1 MADRIFPNKY
11 QESGLDS
18 ELVFTGINW
27 DTFGQRLA
35 AMEEGEGKDEKKDVP
50 DELMKALH
58 EKYEGTFDNI
68 AKGSDEGH
76 KPVNAK
82 WASVEEELG
91 AMTRKADSDDDE
103 RDYLEDK
110 KPQPGDADEM
120 DWCPECEEISL
131 INGECEQC
139 GHGQDTEAY
148 SEMKKKASKIVFTNP
163 AQLSA
168 EAVEAAVAKG
178 NVRLAN
184 TILAARHER
193 RLRLAGKIENN
204 IKTAQAH
211 NLKLAKRRA
220 YREGL
225 VKTAASTTKKTV
237 KTARSNDS
245 FTKASQLANGAKKA
259 FAAKA
264 IASGFPAEYVEAMLN
279 TPVTEKP
286 VVVEIK
292 QVMASNLT
300 KNVKKTVVAN
310 MIKESELDSANIN
323 RCKDYWKNEL
333 GYGDPEW
340 VDELF
345 KNS

>member
-27 DTFGQRLA
+27 DAFGQRLA
-35 AMEEGEGKDEKKDVP
+35 AMEEGEDEGKKEVP

-58 EKYEGTFDNI
+58 EKYEGAFDNI
-68 AKGSDEGH
+68 AEGSDQGH

-82 WASVEEELG
+82 WASVEEDDEESDEDDDTT
-91 AMTRKADSDDDE
+91 ATRKAD
-103 RDYLEDK
+103 YEDM
-110 KPQPGDADEM
+110 GY
-120 DWCPECEEISL
+120 CPECEETSL
-131 INGECEQC
+131 TDGKCDQC
-139 GHGQDTEAY
+139 DYGHDDEDDEDEMTEE

-193 RLRLAGKIENN
+193 RLRLANQIETN

-211 NLKLAKRRA
+211 DLKLAQRRA
-220 YREGL
+220 YRENL
-225 VKTAASTTKKTV
+225 VKTAANTQKKTV
-237 KTARSNDS
+237 KTAKTNDS
-245 FTKASQLANGAKKA
+245 FAKASQLNNNAKKA

-264 IASGFPAEYVEAMLN
+264 ISSGFPVEYVEAMLN
-279 TPVTEKP
+279 TTVAEKSA
-286 VVVEIK
+286 VVEIK
-292 QVMASNLT
+292 QVMASNLNT
-300 KNVKKTVVAN
+300 NVKKTVVAN

>member
-1 MADRIFPNKY
+1 MADRIFPNKF

-27 DTFGQRLA
+27 DAFGQRLA
-35 AMEEGEGKDEKKDVP
+35 AMEEGEDKKNDVP
-50 DELMKALH
+50 VDLLKAIDD
-58 EKYEGTFDNI
+58 KYKQVDVDIEASD
-68 AKGSDEGH
+68 DEGH

-82 WASVEEELG
+82 WASVDEDDEDGDDTDEDDEDSEEDDE
-91 AMTRKADSDDDE
+91 DSDVDTDEDDE
-103 RDYLEDK
+103 
-110 KPQPGDADEM
+110 M
-120 DWCPECEEISL
+120 TEE
-131 INGECEQC
+131 
-139 GHGQDTEAY
+139 

-168 EAVEAAVAKG
+168 EAVEAALASG
-178 NVRLAN
+178 NTKLAN
-184 TILAARHER
+184 TILTARHER
-193 RLRLAGKIENN
+193 RVRLANKIEDN

-211 NLKLAKRRA
+211 NLKLAQRRA
-220 YREGL
+220 YRENL
-225 VKTAASTTKKTV
+225 VKTA
-237 KTARSNDS
+237 SN
-245 FTKASQLANGAKKA
+245 NAKKANTRTAKNTSEFVKAQDLNNSAKNA

-279 TPVTEKP
+279 TPVAEAP
-286 VVVEIK
+286 AVAEIK
-292 QVMASNLT
+292 QVMASNL
-300 KNVKKTVVAN
+300 KPSVKRTVVAS

-345 KNS
+345 KN

>member
-35 AMEEGEGKDEKKDVP
+35 AMEEGEDKKNDVP
-50 DELMKALH
+50 VELLKAIDD
-58 EKYEGTFDNI
+58 KYKQVDVDIEAND
-68 AKGSDEGH
+68 DGH
-76 KPVNAK
+76 YAK
-82 WASVEEELG
+82 WASVDEDEESEEDESEEDE
-91 AMTRKADSDDDE
+91 DSDVDTDEDDE
-103 RDYLEDK
+103 
-110 KPQPGDADEM
+110 M
-120 DWCPECEEISL
+120 TEE
-131 INGECEQC
+131 
-139 GHGQDTEAY
+139 

-168 EAVEAAVAKG
+168 EAVEAALASG
-178 NVRLAN
+178 NTKLAN
-184 TILAARHER
+184 TILTARHER
-193 RLRLAGKIENN
+193 RVRLANKIEDN

-211 NLKLAKRRA
+211 NLKLAQRRA
-220 YREGL
+220 YRENL
-225 VKTAASTTKKTV
+225 VKTA
-237 KTARSNDS
+237 SN
-245 FTKASQLANGAKKA
+245 NAKKANTRTAKNTSEFVKAQDLNNSAKNA

-279 TPVTEKP
+279 TPVAEAP
-286 VVVEIK
+286 AVAEIK
-292 QVMASNLT
+292 QVMASNL
-300 KNVKKTVVAN
+300 KPSVKRTVVAS

-345 KNS
+345 KN

>member
-1 MADRIFPNKY
+1 
-11 QESGLDS
+11 
-18 ELVFTGINW
+18 V
-27 DTFGQRLA
+27 
-35 AMEEGEGKDEKKDVP
+35 DV
-50 DELMKALH
+50 DIEAS
-58 EKYEGTFDNI
+58 D
-68 AKGSDEGH
+68 DEGH

-82 WASVEEELG
+82 WASVEEDDE
-91 AMTRKADSDDDE
+91 KSDEDESEEDEDEESEEDEDSDVDTDEDDE
-103 RDYLEDK
+103 
-110 KPQPGDADEM
+110 M
-120 DWCPECEEISL
+120 TEE
-131 INGECEQC
+131 
-139 GHGQDTEAY
+139 
-148 SEMKKKASKIVFTNP
+148 SEMKKKASKIIFTNP

-211 NLKLAKRRA
+211 NLKLAQRRA

>member
-1 MADRIFPNKY
+1 MADRIFPNKF

-27 DTFGQRLA
+27 DAFGQRLA
-35 AMEEGEGKDEKKDVP
+35 AMEEGEDKKNDVP
-50 DELMKALH
+50 VDLLKAIDD
-58 EKYEGTFDNI
+58 KYKQVDVDIEASDN
-68 AKGSDEGH
+68 EGH

-82 WASVEEELG
+82 WASVDEDDEDGDDTDEDDEDSEEDDE
-91 AMTRKADSDDDE
+91 DSDVDTDEDDE
-103 RDYLEDK
+103 
-110 KPQPGDADEM
+110 M
-120 DWCPECEEISL
+120 TEE
-131 INGECEQC
+131 
-139 GHGQDTEAY
+139 

-168 EAVEAAVAKG
+168 EAVEAALASG
-178 NVRLAN
+178 NTKLAN
-184 TILAARHER
+184 TILTARHER
-193 RLRLAGKIENN
+193 RVRLANKIEDN

-211 NLKLAKRRA
+211 NLKLAQRRA
-220 YREGL
+220 YRENL
-225 VKTAASTTKKTV
+225 VKTA
-237 KTARSNDS
+237 SN
-245 FTKASQLANGAKKA
+245 NAKKANTRTAKNTSEFVKAQDLNNSAKNA

-279 TPVTEKP
+279 TPVAEAP
-286 VVVEIK
+286 AVAEIK
-292 QVMASNLT
+292 QVMASNL
-300 KNVKKTVVAN
+300 KPSVKRTVVAS

-345 KNS
+345 KN

>member
-1 MADRIFPNKY
+1 MADRIFPNKF

-27 DTFGQRLA
+27 DAFGQRLA
-35 AMEEGEGKDEKKDVP
+35 AMEEGEDKAEKKDVP

-58 EKYEGTFDNI
+58 DKYEGTFDNI
-68 AKGSDEGH
+68 AEGANDDEAMTM
-76 KPVNAK
+76 AK
-82 WASVEEELG
+82 WASVDEDDEDGDDTDEDDEDSEEDDE
-91 AMTRKADSDDDE
+91 DSDVDTDEDDE
-103 RDYLEDK
+103 
-110 KPQPGDADEM
+110 M
-120 DWCPECEEISL
+120 TEE
-131 INGECEQC
+131 
-139 GHGQDTEAY
+139 

-168 EAVEAAVAKG
+168 EAVEAALASG
-178 NVRLAN
+178 NTKLAN
-184 TILAARHER
+184 TILTARHER
-193 RLRLAGKIENN
+193 RVRLANKIENN

-211 NLKLAKRRA
+211 NLKLAQRRA
-220 YREGL
+220 YRENL
-225 VKTAASTTKKTV
+225 VKTA
-237 KTARSNDS
+237 SN
-245 FTKASQLANGAKKA
+245 NAKKANTRTAKNTSEFVKAQDLNNSAKNA

-279 TPVTEKP
+279 TPVAEAP
-286 VVVEIK
+286 AVAEIK
-292 QVMASNLT
+292 QVMASNL
-300 KNVKKTVVAN
+300 KPSVKRTVVAS

-345 KNS
+345 KN

>member
-27 DTFGQRLA
+27 DAFGQRLA
-35 AMEEGEGKDEKKDVP
+35 AMEEGEDKKNDIPVDLLKAIDNKYKEVDV
-50 DELMKALH
+50 DIEA
-58 EKYEGTFDNI
+58 TD
-68 AKGSDEGH
+68 DGH
-76 KPVNAK
+76 YAK
-82 WASVEEELG
+82 WASVEEDDEDDEEEEDESEEDE
-91 AMTRKADSDDDE
+91 DSDVDTDEDDE
-103 RDYLEDK
+103 
-110 KPQPGDADEM
+110 M
-120 DWCPECEEISL
+120 TEE
-131 INGECEQC
+131 
-139 GHGQDTEAY
+139 

-168 EAVEAAVAKG
+168 EAVEAAVANGDVK
-178 NVRLAN
+178 LAN

-193 RLRLAGKIENN
+193 RLRLASQIETN

-211 NLKLAKRRA
+211 DLKLAQRRA
-220 YREGL
+220 YRENL
-225 VKTAASTTKKTV
+225 VKTAANAEKKTV
-237 KTARSNDS
+237 KTASSNES
-245 FTKASQLANGAKKA
+245 FAKASQLNNSAKKA

-264 IASGFPAEYVEAMLN
+264 IASGFPVEYVEAMLN
-279 TPVTEKP
+279 TPVAEKP
-286 VVVEIK
+286 AVAEIK
-292 QVMASNLT
+292 EVMASNLNA
-300 KNVKKTVVAN
+300 NVKKTVVAK

>member
-27 DTFGQRLA
+27 DAFGQRLA
-35 AMEEGEGKDEKKDVP
+35 AMEEGEDKKNDIPVDLLKAIDNKYKEVDV
-50 DELMKALH
+50 DIEAS
-58 EKYEGTFDNI
+58 G
-68 AKGSDEGH
+68 DEGH
-76 KPVNAK
+76 DPVNAK
-82 WASVEEELG
+82 WASVEEDDEESDEDESDEDEDEDE
-91 AMTRKADSDDDE
+91 DSDVDTDEDDE
-103 RDYLEDK
+103 K
-110 KPQPGDADEM
+110 
-120 DWCPECEEISL
+120 
-131 INGECEQC
+131 
-139 GHGQDTEAY
+139 TE
-148 SEMKKKASKIVFTNP
+148 SEMTKKASKIVFTNP

-168 EAVEAAVAKG
+168 EAVEAAVANGDVK
-178 NVRLAN
+178 LAN

-193 RLRLAGKIENN
+193 RLRLASQIETN

-211 NLKLAKRRA
+211 DLKLAQRRA
-220 YREGL
+220 YRENL
-225 VKTAASTTKKTV
+225 VKTAANAANKTV
-237 KTARSNDS
+237 KTASSNES
-245 FTKASQLANGAKKA
+245 FAKASQLNNSAKKA

-264 IASGFPAEYVEAMLN
+264 IASGFPVEYVEAMLN
-279 TPVTEKP
+279 TPVAEKP
-286 VVVEIK
+286 AVAEIK
-292 QVMASNLT
+292 EVMASNLNA
-300 KNVKKTVVAN
+300 NVKKTVVAK

>member
-27 DTFGQRLA
+27 DAFGQRLA
-35 AMEEGEGKDEKKDVP
+35 AMEEGEDKKGEDVP
-50 DELMKALH
+50 VELMRAL
-58 EKYEGTFDNI
+58 EDKYGPLSEASTDQ
-68 AKGSDEGH
+68 GH
-76 KPVNAK
+76 YAK
-82 WASVEEELG
+82 WASVEEDDKESDEDESEEDEDEDEESEEDE
-91 AMTRKADSDDDE
+91 DSDVDTDEDDE
-103 RDYLEDK
+103 
-110 KPQPGDADEM
+110 M
-120 DWCPECEEISL
+120 TEE
-131 INGECEQC
+131 
-139 GHGQDTEAY
+139 

-163 AQLSA
+163 SQLSA
-168 EAVEAAVAKG
+168 EAVEAAVANG
-178 NVRLAN
+178 DVRLAK

-193 RLRLAGKIENN
+193 RLRLASQIETN

-211 NLKLAKRRA
+211 DLKLAQRRA
-220 YREGL
+220 YRENL
-225 VKTAASTTKKTV
+225 VKTAANTQKKTV
-237 KTARSNDS
+237 KTAKTNDS
-245 FTKASQLANGAKKA
+245 FAKASQLNNNAKKA

-264 IASGFPAEYVEAMLN
+264 IASGFPVEYVEAMLN
-279 TPVTEKP
+279 TTVAEKP
-286 VVVEIK
+286 AVVEIK
-292 QVMASNLT
+292 QVMASNLNT
-300 KNVKKTVVAN
+300 NVKKTVVAN

>member
-1 MADRIFPNKY
+1 
-11 QESGLDS
+11 
-18 ELVFTGINW
+18 
-27 DTFGQRLA
+27 
-35 AMEEGEGKDEKKDVP
+35 
-50 DELMKALH
+50 MKALH

-68 AKGSDEGH
+68 AEGADQGH
-76 KPVNAK
+76 DMKVNAK
-82 WASVEEELG
+82 WASVEEDDEESED
-91 AMTRKADSDDDE
+91 KDEEESEDEEEDEDSDVDTDEDDE
-103 RDYLEDK
+103 
-110 KPQPGDADEM
+110 M
-120 DWCPECEEISL
+120 TEE
-131 INGECEQC
+131 
-139 GHGQDTEAY
+139 
-148 SEMKKKASKIVFTNP
+148 SEMTKKASKIVFTNP

-168 EAVEAAVAKG
+168 EAVEAAVANG
-178 NVRLAN
+178 DVRLAN
-184 TILAARHER
+184 TILAARHQR

-211 NLKLAKRRA
+211 DLKLAQRRA
-220 YREGL
+220 YRESL
-225 VKTAASTTKKTV
+225 VKTAANAAKKTV
-237 KTARSNDS
+237 KTAKSNDS
-245 FTKASQLANGAKKA
+245 FTKASQLNNGAKQA